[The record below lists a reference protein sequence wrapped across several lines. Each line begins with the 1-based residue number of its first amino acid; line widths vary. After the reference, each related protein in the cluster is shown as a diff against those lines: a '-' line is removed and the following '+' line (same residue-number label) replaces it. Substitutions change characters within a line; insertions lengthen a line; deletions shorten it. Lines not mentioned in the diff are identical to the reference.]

1 MDHVHGAYPIS
12 RGARYVPAQL
22 SRRYRV
28 PAHADLVA
36 ILEALH
42 DVLVQLSQNAID
54 ARYVDF
60 AEMANRLG
68 ECMDQVREP

>member
-1 MDHVHGAYPIS
+1 
-12 RGARYVPAQL
+12 
-22 SRRYRV
+22 
-28 PAHADLVA
+28 
-36 ILEALH
+36 LH
-42 DVLVQLSQNAID
+42 DVLVQLNQNAID